1 MLETN
6 QKIETYNIGN
16 QDLSQNIEINNKA
29 IQLKILG
36 NNIKYWILNFLKNI
50 FNKRDNISAP
60 TIINPIIIYLE
71 SIYSDNNKL

>member
-36 NNIKYWILNFLKNI
+36 NNIKY
-50 FNKRDNISAP
+50 
-60 TIINPIIIYLE
+60 
-71 SIYSDNNKL
+71 